1 MHRDAPRHFQTLIAM
16 AAGACDHYC
25 LTQTLFAM
33 TGGATRHSQTPI
45 AMAGDA
51 LHYCQTPIAMVG
63 DTLDHS
69 HLPPIPIAMAQ
80 HTPLPYT
87 ACGTAA
93 RSTLTRF
100 HPAQAPLRCWTQRM
114 SCLEAWEDAMYDSQ
128 TMMHCWVEAWEDAMY
143 DSRTTIACVPSM
155 RYLEVGE
162 EADAAMSHSHAA
174 SHCLEASLCSH

>member
-33 TGGATRHSQTPI
+33 AGGATRHSQTPI

-114 SCLEAWEDAMYDSQ
+114 SCLEAWEDAMYDS
-128 TMMHCWVEAWEDAMY
+128 
-143 DSRTTIACVPSM
+143 RTTIACVPSM